1 MSVYL
6 KDMLSV
12 IKELDID
19 AMKVSEK
26 RWNNIAKPLNGLGL
40 LEEVVIKI
48 AGITR
53 NPNVN
58 LKKRAVVVM
67 CADNGVVEEGVTQT
81 GQEVTAIVAANMV
94 KGETSVNNMA
104 KCVNVD
110 VIPVDI
116 GIARDMYIDGLI
128 EKKLM
133 YGTKN
138 MTKEPAMTKYTAI
151 EAVECGIKIVKDLKD
166 KGYGIIA
173 TGEMGI
179 GNTTTSSAIAAVLLD
194 RNVEEV
200 TGRGAGLS
208 SSGLDKKINS
218 IKKAIEINNPEKED
232 PIDVL
237 SKVGGLDIAG
247 LVGVFIGGAA
257 LNIPLVI
264 DGFISAVA
272 ALVAVKICPKVKG
285 YIIPSH
291 LSKEPA
297 AIAIMEELNLK
308 PFIDCNMCLGE
319 GTGAVAVMPLL
330 DMAMTVYKNMS
341 TFEEINIDKYKPLS

>member
-218 IKKAIEINNPEKED
+218 IKKAIEINNPEKE
-232 PIDVL
+232 
-237 SKVGGLDIAG
+237 
-247 LVGVFIGGAA
+247 
-257 LNIPLVI
+257 
-264 DGFISAVA
+264 
-272 ALVAVKICPKVKG
+272 G

-319 GTGAVAVMPLL
+319 GTGAVSVMPLL

-341 TFEEINIDKYKPLS
+341 TFEEINIHKYKPLS

>member
-94 KGETSVNNMA
+94 NGETSVNNMA

-116 GIARDMYIDGLI
+116 GIAKDMYIDGLI

-138 MTKEPAMTKYTAI
+138 MTKEPAMTKY
-151 EAVECGIKIVKDLKD
+151 LKD

-257 LNIPLVI
+257 LNIPIVI
-264 DGFISAVA
+264 DGFISVVA

>member
-94 KGETSVNNMA
+94 NGETSVNNMA

-116 GIARDMYIDGLI
+116 GIAKDMYIDGLI

-151 EAVECGIKIVKDLKD
+151 EAVECGI
-166 KGYGIIA
+166 
-173 TGEMGI
+173 
-179 GNTTTSSAIAAVLLD
+179 
-194 RNVEEV
+194 
-200 TGRGAGLS
+200 
-208 SSGLDKKINS
+208 
-218 IKKAIEINNPEKED
+218 NNPEKED

-257 LNIPLVI
+257 LNIPIVI

>member
-116 GIARDMYIDGLI
+116 GISRDMYIDGLI

-151 EAVECGIKIVKDLKD
+151 EAVECGITIVKDLKD

-257 LNIPLVI
+257 LNIPIVI